1 MARARRDLPVAQAGK
16 GIEIAVGRSVIA
28 LPGVAQHAGHG
39 RAEHKTIQCQRGAGL
54 VKVTHAR
61 DLGREHCVEILLR
74 LVHQQGIAGDPGA
87 MEDAVQR
94 TVPGDDSG
102 DQAFNLPG
110 IPKIHAAVVETRP
123 QLRQLAGHRRCA
135 GLCPAAQHDGG
146 ARRGVLDRP
155 RENHA
160 DAAKAAGH
168 QVDAVRPPRRG
179 AVAQRLMMPG
189 ECLAPQCAGFGQ
201 IAQPA
206 RIGRGGFCRQLPRQ
220 LRRIESGGHFDQLA
234 DQRRLLQAG
243 AAQQAAKSAMAM
255 RIGFRDHQLDQAGLP
270 GGKQRLERSGQGQG
284 RLLII
289 VPRQRPAGNPVRLQ
303 PLRQVGKSGMAA
315 QDHRQAGHRRRIRCR
330 SRFGIAPLPLAQEPA
345 TGGHRFE

>member
-16 GIEIAVGRSVIA
+16 GIEIAVGRGVVA

-39 RAEHKTIQCQRGAGL
+39 RAEHKAIQCQRGAGL
-54 VKVTHAR
+54 VKMTHAR
-61 DLGREHCVEILLR
+61 DLGSEHRFEVRLR
-74 LVHQQGIAGDPGA
+74 FVHQQGIACDPGA
-87 MEDAVQR
+87 MEDAVQPA
-94 TVPGDDSG
+94 VLGDDPG

-110 IPKIHAAVVETRP
+110 IPEIHAAVVETRP
-123 QLRQLAGHRRCA
+123 QLRQLAGHRRCT
-135 GLCPAAQHDGG
+135 GLCPAAQHYGC

-155 RENHA
+155 REDHA

-179 AVAQRLMMPG
+179 AAAQRLVMPG
-189 ECLAPQCAGFGQ
+189 EYLAPQCAGLGQ
-201 IAQPA
+201 VAQPA

-220 LRRIESGGHFDQLA
+220 LRRIESVGHFDQLA

-243 AAQQAAKSAMAM
+243 AAQQATKPATTL
-255 RIGFRDHQLDQAGLP
+255 RIGVRNHQLDQAGLP

-289 VPRQRPAGNPVRLQ
+289 VPR
-303 PLRQVGKSGMAA
+303 
-315 QDHRQAGHRRRIRCR
+315 
-330 SRFGIAPLPLAQEPA
+330 
-345 TGGHRFE
+345 